1 MTPTVSIDTTEFQ
14 AAMRQ
19 YLARTKSTL
28 EEATNRRMFFVL
40 ARAFVLLK
48 PHNAGAERARIR
60 AYLDEVKVRYST
72 HHERDGKIRVRKNVG
87 RDRLFRRV
95 HKIAVYREIME
106 GRESPWKGKDRYN
119 GAEAMKAAAAK
130 VRRQSIGSVGYLKS
144 VVAKAIKLLRGSF
157 TQFGRQSK
165 KSNGRTIKGNA
176 ALIGFAAEYGTSTA
190 NVGMHKG
197 GRAYVKKAE
206 PGISTS
212 AIADMAVAIKNGQ
225 EARVSSSYAEAFQR
239 AFNDERVEMSKYLA
253 EVMQSDANE
262 HMEKPL

>member
-28 EEATNRRMFFVL
+28 EDATNRRMFFVL

-48 PHNAGAERARIR
+48 PHHASTERARIR
-60 AYLDEVKVRYST
+60 SYLNQPMGAARIDKGT
-72 HHERDGKIRVRKNVG
+72 GKKVG
-87 RDRLFRRV
+87 RGRVFRLV
-95 HKIAVYREIME
+95 HKIAVHREIME
-106 GRESPWKGKDRYN
+106 GRSTPWKGKSRAE
-119 GAEAMKAAAAK
+119 GAEAMAAAAAK

-144 VVAKAIKLLRGSF
+144 VVAKAIKQIRGSF

-165 KSNGRTIKGNA
+165 KVGGRAIKGNA
-176 ALIGFAAEYGTSTA
+176 ALIGFAEQYGTSQD

-197 GRAYVKKAE
+197 GRAFVTKATAGLS
-206 PGISTS
+206 PQ
-212 AIADMAVAIKNGQ
+212 AIADMAVSIKNGQ
-225 EARVSSSYAEAFQR
+225 EGRVAVQYEAAFTR
-239 AFNDERVEMSKYLA
+239 AFNDERVELENYLA
-253 EVMQSDANE
+253 GVMQADANE